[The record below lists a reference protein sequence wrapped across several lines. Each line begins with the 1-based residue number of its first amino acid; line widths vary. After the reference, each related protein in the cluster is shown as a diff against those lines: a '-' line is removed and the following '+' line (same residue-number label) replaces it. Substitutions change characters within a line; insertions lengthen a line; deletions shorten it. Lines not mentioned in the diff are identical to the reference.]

1 MKINFNE
8 KLIDLC
14 DSLPAPLYAVGGI
27 VRNFLIDGSISSD
40 YDLAAAIPV
49 GELERTIIDKGFEVL
64 AVYPRTNTLV
74 FKIDGEKH
82 EYTAFRKESYKKGGV
97 HTPETVEFTTDI
109 VEDAKRRDFKCNA
122 IYYDIKKDEL
132 VDPLGGIDDVK
143 NRVLDTV
150 DEPEKV
156 FSHDG
161 LRLMRLARFCGELNF
176 KPTNSVL
183 EAATKFSDNVKD
195 ISPERIFDELKKI
208 LISDKKYAFSNKFG
222 HYEGIKLLEKTRVLD
237 KIIPE
242 LTLGRGMA
250 QRKDYHNFDVLEHSL
265 KTLLYAEENIRL
277 TALLHDVG
285 KPYCMIKTG
294 QFYKHDLEGEK
305 IALKILDRLKA
316 DNKTKREVA
325 FLIKHHMLDM
335 DLKMREGKLKIF
347 FAKNYPLIEQL
358 LNLKQA
364 DFKGSKEQEGVCP
377 TVIKW
382 QNILVYMQKEGA
394 PLDKKQLKISAKHL
408 VELGFKGKKIGE
420 EIEKL
425 FLLAVENPSVND
437 EKKLF
442 ELAKKH
448 LKI

>member
-1 MKINFNE
+1 MKIYFNE
-8 KLIDLC
+8 KLKDLC
-14 DSLPAPLYAVGGI
+14 DNLPAPLYAVGGI
-27 VRNFLIDGSISSD
+27 VRNFLIDGSILTD

-49 GELERTIIDKGFEVL
+49 GELERVVIDKGFEVV

-74 FKIDGEKH
+74 FKIDGVKY
-82 EYTAFRKESYKKGGV
+82 EYTAFRRESYKKGGE
-97 HTPETVEFTTDI
+97 HTPQTVEFTTDI

-132 VDPLGGIDDVK
+132 FDPLGGIEDVK

-161 LRLMRLARFCGELNF
+161 LRLMRLARFSGELNF
-176 KPTNSVL
+176 KPTIRVL
-183 EAATKFSDNVKD
+183 EAAVRYADNIKD

-208 LISDKKYAFSNKFG
+208 LVSDKKYAFSNKFG

-237 KIIPE
+237 RIIPE

-250 QRKDYHNFDVLEHSL
+250 QREDYHNFDVLEHSL
-265 KTLLYAEENIRL
+265 KTLLYADESIRL

-305 IALKILDRLKA
+305 IARKVLDRLKA
-316 DNKTKREVA
+316 DNKTKSKVA
-325 FLIKHHMLDM
+325 FLIKYHMLDM
-335 DLKMREGKLKIF
+335 DLKMREGKLRIF
-347 FAKNYPLIEQL
+347 FAKNYPLIEPL
-358 LNLKQA
+358 LKLKQA
-364 DFKGSKEQEGVCP
+364 DFKGSKEQDGVCP
-377 TVIKW
+377 TITKW
-382 QNILVYMQKEGA
+382 QNILVDMQKEGA
-394 PLDKKQLKISAKHL
+394 PLDKKQLKISAERL
-408 VELGFKGKKIGE
+408 VELGYKGKKIGE

-425 FLLAVENPSVND
+425 FLLAVENSSIND
-437 EKKLF
+437 EEKLV

-448 LKI
+448 LKD

>member
-8 KLIDLC
+8 KLKDLC
-14 DSLPAPLYAVGGI
+14 DSLPAPLFAVGGI

-49 GELERTIIDKGFEVL
+49 SELERSVIDKGFEVL

-325 FLIKHHMLDM
+325 FLIKYHMLDM
-335 DLKMREGKLKIF
+335 DLKMRESI
-347 FAKNYPLIEQL
+347 LI
-358 LNLKQA
+358 
-364 DFKGSKEQEGVCP
+364 
-377 TVIKW
+377 
-382 QNILVYMQKEGA
+382 
-394 PLDKKQLKISAKHL
+394 
-408 VELGFKGKKIGE
+408 
-420 EIEKL
+420 
-425 FLLAVENPSVND
+425 
-437 EKKLF
+437 
-442 ELAKKH
+442 
-448 LKI
+448 